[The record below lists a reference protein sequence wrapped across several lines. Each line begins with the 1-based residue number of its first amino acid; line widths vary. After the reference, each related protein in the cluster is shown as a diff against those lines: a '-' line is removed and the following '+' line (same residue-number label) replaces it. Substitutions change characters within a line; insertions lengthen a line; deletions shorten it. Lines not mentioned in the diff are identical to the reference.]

1 MGARHCIA
9 KFLELLKVVGTNG
22 QNPFFPILI
31 SHPRLTHSM
40 HRPRNTIAV
49 AKTKQRGRSSAESSG
64 KGLRMGTGRY
74 EWEGGGVSERDGGS
88 GSGETGP
95 AGC

>member
-22 QNPFFPILI
+22 QNLFFPSLPILI

-49 AKTKQRGRSSAESSG
+49 AKTKQRGRSSAESILVARG
-64 KGLRMGTGRY
+64 
-74 EWEGGGVSERDGGS
+74 
-88 GSGETGP
+88 
-95 AGC
+95 